1 VHDAGF
7 AKSNLTFQSHVNLA
21 LVLLIMIISLLEL
34 FASVRLLKTFD
45 SEDSVHY
52 TIHLLTW
59 TYTDFILDL
68 LFESHTEK
76 FVKEEVVAYVG
87 PSHHIDLFLLH
98 DRESGKV
105 VPLTVEVRR
114 YSPEGSED
122 ELPYHTVAV
131 DDSNFRDVPSDRY
144 AIIPES
150 IPSVDDILDWVQMDL
165 SAAEGV
171 AVQRLIIALARFM
184 TEYCDRELQLPCSEL
199 LASTAKI
206 LKLLRCWRSA
216 KMVASGGG
224 TYASKAIASQ
234 ILLVVKK
241 GIWEQEQ
248 FVLKKLESLIYKT
261 QVPDRK
267 SLVPL
272 WACLW
277 SLILMYRD
285 CMKVYKQY
293 SAAPRET
300 EGKRKPGT
308 VCMFFRPKETKLF

>member
-7 AKSNLTFQSHVNLA
+7 AKSDSTFQGHVIIA
-21 LVLLIMIISLLEL
+21 LVLLIIIISLLEL
-34 FASVRLLKTFD
+34 FALVRLLKTFD

-68 LFESHTEK
+68 LFELHTEK
-76 FVKEEVVAYVG
+76 FVKEEVVTYFG
-87 PSHHIDLFLLH
+87 PSKQIDLVLLH
-98 DRESGKV
+98 DRESKKV

-114 YSPEGSED
+114 YSPEDSEG

-131 DDSNFRDVPSDRY
+131 DDNNFRDVPSDRY

-150 IPSVDDILDWVQMDL
+150 IPSVDEILDWVQMDL
-165 SAAEGV
+165 SAAEGI

-184 TEYCDRELQLPCSEL
+184 TEYCDSELQLPCSEL
-199 LASTAKI
+199 LASTTKI

-216 KMVASGGG
+216 KMLASGGES
-224 TYASKAIASQ
+224 YASKAVASQ
-234 ILLVVKK
+234 ILIVVKK

-248 FVLKKLESLIYKT
+248 FVLKKLELIYKT

-285 CMKVYKQY
+285 CMKVYTQY
-293 SAAPRET
+293 SAAPRER

-308 VCMFFRPKETKLF
+308 VCMYFRGPTEVK